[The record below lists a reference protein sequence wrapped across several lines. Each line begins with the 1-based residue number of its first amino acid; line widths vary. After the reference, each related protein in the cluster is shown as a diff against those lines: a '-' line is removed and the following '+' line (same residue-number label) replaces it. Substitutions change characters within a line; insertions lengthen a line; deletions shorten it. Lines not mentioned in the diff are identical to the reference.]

1 MNFRTL
7 AVAFLLPLILLPARA
22 DAKVQVVSRD
32 PYLGAIVVDAS
43 NGQAL
48 LAINADEKGYPA
60 SVLKLM
66 DLLIILEQ
74 VRAGKISLQDKV
86 TVSAAA
92 SKIGGSQVWLKEKE
106 VFTIDDLL
114 YALMI
119 QSANDAAMALAEHI
133 GGSKDGFID
142 LMNKKAREIGM
153 KNTFFTSVHGLPPT
167 PGSGADPDTTT
178 ARDLSLLCLELLKY
192 PEVFNYTGTR
202 IRGFRNDTVQMVNHN
217 RLLTSV
223 RGCDGFKTGYIA
235 AAGFS
240 IALTAQRDG
249 KRVIAVV
256 LGSKD
261 RKVRDAKVAE
271 LIEKGF
277 LALPEQ
283 PGAEVAP
290 VPAPAPKPAPAAP
303 AVSEA
308 APAPEEVDD
317 EAAETEEPAAEK
329 PHSCR
334 KALYLGI
341 LIGLALA
348 GVIGLA
354 RGYFGG
360 RRD

>member
-1 MNFRTL
+1 MNFRTAAL
-7 AVAFLLPLILLPARA
+7 AVLLPLVLLSRTA

-48 LAINADEKGYPA
+48 MAINADEKGYPA
-60 SVLKLM
+60 RVLKLM

-119 QSANDAAMALAEHI
+119 QSANDAAMALAEHV

-142 LMNKKAREIGM
+142 LMNKKARELGM

-178 ARDLSLLCLELLKY
+178 ARDLSILCLELLKY

-202 IRGFRNDTVQMVNHN
+202 VRGFRNDAVQMVNHN

-249 KRVIAVV
+249 KRVIAIV

-283 PGAEVAP
+283 PGAAEAAA
-290 VPAPAPKPAPAAP
+290 APAPKPAPAAP

-308 APAPEEVDD
+308 APVPEDVDEEVDQ
-317 EAAETEEPAAEK
+317 AEEPSPDK

-341 LIGLALA
+341 LIGLGLA
-348 GVIGLA
+348 GAIGLA

>member
-1 MNFRTL
+1 MKYLLSFL
-7 AVAFLLPLILLPARA
+7 VFLSAFALPVQ
-22 DAKVQVVSRD
+22 AKIKVVSKD
-32 PYLGAIVVDAS
+32 PYLGAIVVDGNSGDVLMAV
-43 NGQAL
+43 
-48 LAINADEKGYPA
+48 NADEKGYPA

-74 VRAGKISLQDKV
+74 VRAGRVSLQDQV

-106 VFTIDDLL
+106 VFTVDELL

-119 QSANDAAMALAEHI
+119 QSANDAAMALAEHVA
-133 GGSKDGFID
+133 GSKEGFID
-142 LMNKKAREIGM
+142 LMNKRAKALGM
-153 KNTFFTSVHGLPPT
+153 NSTYFTSVHGLPPA
-167 PGSGADPDTTT
+167 PGSGVDPDTTT

-192 PEVFNYTGTR
+192 PEVFTYTGTR
-202 IRGFRNDTVQMVNHN
+202 MRGFRNNTVEMVNHN

-249 KRVIAVV
+249 KRVIAIV

-261 RKVRDAKVAE
+261 RKVRDAKAAE

-277 LALPEQ
+277 LALPET
-283 PGAEVAP
+283 PAAPAP
-290 VPAPAPKPAPAAP
+290 VVAKPPAPAPAPALKNAP
-303 AVSEA
+303 TDEELDETGPTEDVEA
-308 APAPEEVDD
+308 SG
-317 EAAETEEPAAEK
+317 AEK

-334 KALYLGI
+334 KALYIGI
-341 LIGLALA
+341 LIGLGIAALF
-348 GVIGLA
+348 GFLRGLL
-354 RGYFGG
+354 GG